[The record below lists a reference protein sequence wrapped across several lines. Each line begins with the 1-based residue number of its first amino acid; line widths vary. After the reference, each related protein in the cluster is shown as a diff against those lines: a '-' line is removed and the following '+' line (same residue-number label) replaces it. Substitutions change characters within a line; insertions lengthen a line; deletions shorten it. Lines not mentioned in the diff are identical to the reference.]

1 MVGIS
6 ELENYEMAH
15 INDISDDVLKI
26 LYQKWAN
33 RWNIILNWN
42 IELEYY
48 KLHGTNQKRV
58 VAVSISNALD
68 AQLMLIYVYILD
80 VLLSKMNENINTVI
94 EYNQRFMYPLN
105 QRQYFTFSWRRVFCH
120 FVTKALL
127 IWFAILKN
135 NHFVFFQT
143 VHCSSQVL
151 LQIFIVV
158 HFKLSQ
164 QIHTWN
170 TN

>member
-120 FVTKALL
+120 FVT
-127 IWFAILKN
+127 
-135 NHFVFFQT
+135 
-143 VHCSSQVL
+143 
-151 LQIFIVV
+151 
-158 HFKLSQ
+158 
-164 QIHTWN
+164 
-170 TN
+170 